1 LWKSQCGT
9 QVKVRAIQLV
19 LTCFG
24 GEAARRQRK
33 SLAPAAE
40 LPHGADKQESLVAKR
55 QVMPEV
61 FYSGDHLSQVTVR
74 EGERRRPLDPR
85 FDLCE
90 HSPSGVGWTKDDGGP
105 IQLSLALL
113 ADALGD
119 DARALR
125 LQHSFC
131 ERVAT
136 ILPDRW
142 TISRT
147 RIVAYANMIDYDA
160 LIGDGDLREARLN
173 HRLYGADGI
182 ESKVDEESVRSDR
195 DPARNLQG
203 TDSEAVYS
211 LAYKL
216 AKHPQ
221 RHP

>member
-1 LWKSQCGT
+1 
-9 QVKVRAIQLV
+9 
-19 LTCFG
+19 
-24 GEAARRQRK
+24 
-33 SLAPAAE
+33 
-40 LPHGADKQESLVAKR
+40 
-55 QVMPEV
+55 MPEI

-74 EGERRRPLDPR
+74 EGERSRPLDPR

-131 ERVAT
+131 ERVAA

-147 RIVAYANMIDYDA
+147 RIVAYANMIDYQA
-160 LIGDGDLREARLN
+160 LVGDGDLREARLN
-173 HRLYGADGI
+173 HRLYGAVDGI
-182 ESKVDEESVRSDR
+182 ESKANDPSIRS
-195 DPARNLQG
+195 ARNLQG

-211 LAYKL
+211 LACEL